1 MQLRIAKPSDAKE
14 IAKLHGLTKDTHS
27 IGIFSKMGKTFM
39 NCYYKIILN
48 DPNSVILCVEDDKGK
63 LVGFASGS
71 LDHLSEVKRL
81 KKYFF
86 RLGLAAFPSLLT
98 SPKLIAEIFKRVSS
112 VEEGNSE
119 YITNEKARTAYWV
132 WDKKSNN
139 SKMSLIMNERH
150 LQLFYL
156 LGVNKVYFEIDSY
169 NKSVL
174 KFATMNGAEILDRI
188 QLSDGRERNILCY
201 DLTKPRKYSFK

>member
-1 MQLRIAKPSDAKE
+1 M
-14 IAKLHGLTKDTHS
+14 
-27 IGIFSKMGKTFM
+27 
-39 NCYYKIILN
+39 
-48 DPNSVILCVEDDKGK
+48 
-63 LVGFASGS
+63 
-71 LDHLSEVKRL
+71 
-81 KKYFF
+81 
-86 RLGLAAFPSLLT
+86 
-98 SPKLIAEIFKRVSS
+98 
-112 VEEGNSE
+112 EEGNSE

>member
-71 LDHLSEVKRL
+71 LDYLSEVKRL

-98 SPKLIAEIFKRVSS
+98 SPKLIAEIFKVSL
-112 VEEGNSE
+112 
-119 YITNEKARTAYWV
+119 R
-132 WDKKSNN
+132 
-139 SKMSLIMNERH
+139 
-150 LQLFYL
+150 
-156 LGVNKVYFEIDSY
+156 
-169 NKSVL
+169 
-174 KFATMNGAEILDRI
+174 
-188 QLSDGRERNILCY
+188 
-201 DLTKPRKYSFK
+201 